1 MLLWKILNFLKFTI
15 QKNCAS
21 ILLRNGEMKRAS
33 IANDAM
39 GLNTFG
45 YQHVAVTDA
54 RIANGKPRYEVVP
67 QWNVASCH
75 LCTGYMRQF

>member
-1 MLLWKILNFLKFTI
+1 
-15 QKNCAS
+15 
-21 ILLRNGEMKRAS
+21 MKRAS